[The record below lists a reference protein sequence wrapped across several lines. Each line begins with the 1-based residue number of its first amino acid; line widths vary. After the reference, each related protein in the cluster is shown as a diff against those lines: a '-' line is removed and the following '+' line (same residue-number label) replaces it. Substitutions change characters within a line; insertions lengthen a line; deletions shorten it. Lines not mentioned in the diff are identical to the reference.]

1 LHIALDAKSQEIV
14 AAELSPDD
22 VGDISAL
29 PDLLDQ
35 IEGSVGSVTADGAYD
50 GETVYDEILQ
60 RHPEADVII
69 PPRSTAVTSDTGATQ
84 RDEHLRMI
92 EKHGRI
98 GWQRRSGYCRRS
110 LVETAMFRYKTVI
123 GRRLHARTLP
133 NQKTEAKIGCNVL
146 NRMTRLG
153 MPVSVRIC

>member
-1 LHIALDAKSQEIV
+1 
-14 AAELSPDD
+14 
-22 VGDISAL
+22 
-29 PDLLDQ
+29 LLDQ

-69 PPRSTAVTSDTGATQ
+69 PPRSTAVASDTGATQ

-153 MPVSVRIC
+153 MPASVRIR